1 MIKFVK
7 FFGITLFFLIT
18 LTVGTMYIS
27 VLRGEGL
34 IRPEAVIF
42 YTIVFFGYG
51 FTLWY
56 VFHKEKQL
64 EIEQAEMAKR
74 LALEEVQKYK
84 KELESLKKELEEYKR
99 KLEGQ
104 Q

>member
-1 MIKFVK
+1 MLKFVK
-7 FFGITLFFLIT
+7 FFGITFFFLLV
-18 LTVGTMYIS
+18 LTVGSMYIS
-27 VLRGEGL
+27 ILRGEGL

-64 EIEQAEMAKR
+64 EIEQAEMEKK
-74 LALEEVQKYK
+74 LALEEAQKYK
-84 KELESLKKELEEYKR
+84 DELEKIKKAFEEYK
-99 KLEGQ
+99 KKIEGE
-104 Q
+104 